1 MLTAKAFMLN
11 LILTHILKQSV
22 QNQGGGVA
30 IILIICLLRVLN
42 RFLIH

>member
-22 QNQGGGVA
+22 QYQGGVA